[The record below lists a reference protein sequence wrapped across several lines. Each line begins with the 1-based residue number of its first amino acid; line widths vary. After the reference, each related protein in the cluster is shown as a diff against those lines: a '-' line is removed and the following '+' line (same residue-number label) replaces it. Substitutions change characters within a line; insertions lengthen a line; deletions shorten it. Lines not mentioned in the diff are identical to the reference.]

1 MIVSQK
7 RLCAYTLTEIVIV
20 MLVIAVV
27 VAVSLKITKAKF
39 DSVIK
44 YTYYSAYDLL
54 SSVTGEMITDSDL
67 SEQYGDLSFNF
78 PSSSNKDMFFK
89 TANLF
94 PQPRFAVN
102 DVKDKFSGY
111 LRDMFMQKAC
121 AYDVS
126 SACSPMSD
134 ESRYNSSKCGV
145 INSGSWC
152 GTQTVEALVY
162 SVGCFAC
169 CHPLDDTDPTNPDGG
184 DSGGGS
190 GGGST
195 GGYAC
200 YPRQDP
206 STKQY
211 YRTDCP
217 GQTDTVYYPNK
228 CNVVNFGFRE
238 DTCGHFV
245 RDCAGGTTVDYP
257 WNCPVDCPNTDG
269 WHLIM
274 NGEHCVKTCS
284 DGSYIVYGLQS
295 TCPSPDCAADEEY
308 DSATNSCVKKNNC
321 AEGEIWDSDL
331 NSCRVP
337 QTADDC
343 TATQVYDKDKQ
354 MCREKNITIPQAGN
368 DFCEAFAGMTNT
380 VAVNC
385 TGKNTTNVKS
395 AVESGDFSEL
405 EPDIVLR
412 NGMRLYNLKNPAV
425 LIKKLEGNESVAILS
440 KSEIKVSLKEKMYM
454 VWNNLALKISYLIH
468 NLLEQP
474 AYAICA
480 SMHSTDGSCPG
491 YWCEASEHKEGTGC
505 FRCCTPKPSTGGG
518 CTPPSCSS
526 GYILDKSLG
535 KCGQCVKDTSCT
547 PPTCDEGYELDTTK
561 GECGECAK
569 IKDTDD
575 KDSPE
580 ITVPTLDGLNEKGYI
595 VYVDIDGERG
605 DSILYEDVY
614 PFYITFSGLVIPAF
628 ERGKEAGGNSKAH
641 LAVSVKY
648 DTYDSTRKINWM
660 TPKSTDFQH
669 AACMSKYVT
678 ATNYCTGVVDNDLSS
693 KQSICSNK
701 ESDCR
706 IVPNKPLKF

>member
-1 MIVSQK
+1 MKSKIFGKVN
-7 RLCAYTLTEIVIV
+7 LGYTLTEIVIV

-44 YTYYSAYDLL
+44 YTYYSAYDIL
-54 SSVTGEMITDSDL
+54 SSVTGEMITNSDL
-67 SEQYGDLSFNF
+67 TEQYGDYEAKLS
-78 PSSSNKDMFFK
+78 PHELNKYSISKAEF
-89 TANLF
+89 
-94 PQPRFAVN
+94 
-102 DVKDKFSGY
+102 KDKLFYS
-111 LRDMFMQKAC
+111 LKEFFMQPAYANSCPGVDIPDIACVYEVGYTCLSKGTPEFEEWDPNGDYDPSCWGGAKKAC
-121 AYDVS
+121 SDVGMSLASKATLQELAAKKDEYPGLFQDNYWASEELNAYKAYVTIFTS
-126 SACSPMSD
+126 GITTTYSKSIQYPALCVMS
-134 ESRYNSSKCGV
+134 NC
-145 INSGSWC
+145 
-152 GTQTVEALVY
+152 
-162 SVGCFAC
+162 
-169 CHPLDDTDPTNPDGG
+169 PDGEIF
-184 DSGGGS
+184 D
-190 GGGST
+190 
-195 GGYAC
+195 A
-200 YPRQDP
+200 DL
-206 STKQY
+206 
-211 YRTDCP
+211 
-217 GQTDTVYYPNK
+217 GQ
-228 CNVVNFGFRE
+228 
-238 DTCGHFV
+238 
-245 RDCAGGTTVDYP
+245 
-257 WNCPVDCPNTDG
+257 
-269 WHLIM
+269 
-274 NGEHCVKTCS
+274 
-284 DGSYIVYGLQS
+284 
-295 TCPSPDCAADEEY
+295 
-308 DSATNSCVKKNNC
+308 
-321 AEGEIWDSDL
+321 
-331 NSCRVP
+331 CRIA
-337 QTADDC
+337 QTAEDC

-380 VAVNC
+380 ITTNC
-385 TGKNTTNVKS
+385 TGQNTTNVKS
-395 AVESGDFSEL
+395 ALESGDFSEL

-425 LIKKLEGNESVAILS
+425 LIKKLEGNESVAMLS
-440 KSEIKVSLKEKMYM
+440 KSEIKISLIEKMYM
-454 VWNNLALKISYLIH
+454 VWNNFALKISYLIH

-505 FRCCTPKPSTGGG
+505 FRCCTPKPSTGVTPVEPE

-526 GYILDKSLG
+526 GYVLDTTLG
-535 KCGQCVKDTSCT
+535 ECGQCVKDTSCT

-561 GECGECAK
+561 GECGECTE

-669 AACMSKYVT
+669 AACMSNYVT
-678 ATNYCTGVVDNDLSS
+678 ATNYCTGVVDDDLAS
-693 KQSICSNK
+693 KQSTCSNK